1 MRVKNF
7 ENKINIVVI
16 FSLIIVIYSL
26 IYFLYLNSL
35 FVNEKF
41 KDYMELIIT
50 FIGTIGTIT
59 AAIVAY
65 LSVREAK
72 NTSKINESL
81 FKMQKEDSERKYT
94 PILLILDKE
103 FNVTFK
109 KGDKFNLNWDDRN
122 INLTDKLFSKKV
134 NLDLIN
140 VGQGF
145 ASDLIIEW
153 EIQGVEEFIDATKL
167 KNPLSNNFFDYLEA
181 EFSEDKFKKNRGKML
196 YVSSVFENRVDSVKD
211 FLYEKL
217 PSQTIS
223 FIPNNGGK
231 VTIDIPNIFVV
242 CINILILKGTK
253 LDGIIFPHLKAKI
266 YFKDSNE
273 KLNEANFT
281 INVWDFHAK
290 YDLFNGNDITSNIRL
305 ISKKG

>member
-1 MRVKNF
+1 
-7 ENKINIVVI
+7 
-16 FSLIIVIYSL
+16 
-26 IYFLYLNSL
+26 
-35 FVNEKF
+35 
-41 KDYMELIIT
+41 MELIIT